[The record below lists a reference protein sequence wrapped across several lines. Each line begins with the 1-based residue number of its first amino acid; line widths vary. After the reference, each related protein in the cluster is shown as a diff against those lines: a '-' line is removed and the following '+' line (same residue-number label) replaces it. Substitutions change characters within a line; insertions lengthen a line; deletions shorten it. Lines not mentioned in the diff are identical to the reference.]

1 MCAAGEPGAGVE
13 AFSGTAAASA
23 SLSAV
28 LTARSREGLPLPLGR
43 AAVLRSRL
51 PPVPDLEALRVC
63 VASGEAGVAK
73 TSCMLHAHIQALRR
87 K

>member
-13 AFSGTAAASA
+13 AFSGTASASA

-28 LTARSREGLPLPLGR
+28 LTARSQDGLLLPLGR
-43 AAVLRSRL
+43 AAALRSRL

-63 VASGEAGVAK
+63 VAAGEAGVAN
-73 TSCMLHAHIQALRR
+73 TSCISRAHVQAL
-87 K
+87 